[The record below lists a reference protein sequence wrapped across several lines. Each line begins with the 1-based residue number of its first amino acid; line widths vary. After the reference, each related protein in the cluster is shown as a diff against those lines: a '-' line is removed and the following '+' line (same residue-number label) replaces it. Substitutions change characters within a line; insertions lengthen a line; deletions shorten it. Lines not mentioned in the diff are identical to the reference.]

1 MSYPFDSEEMSD
13 EELAD
18 FEQASQEQPS
28 MEELDRMFAWW
39 EAQKK

>member
-18 FEQASQEQPS
+18 FEQAFQEQPS
-28 MEELDRMFAWW
+28 MEELDKMFAWW
-39 EAQKK
+39 EVQRK